1 MKNRPS
7 YATPA
12 AFRRAL
18 TDRLMSLAAGSRW
31 SLSQLQRQIAYDR
44 LLERLYL
51 LDDGWVVKGATALL
65 ARELGMRATIDVDVY
80 RLQAPSA
87 GETDLRSA
95 VEQDIGDWF
104 RFEIGP
110 PRAGGEGQ
118 PGTRLPVTAYIGAT
132 PWARFHV
139 DLVDADLRMTG
150 DPDPVP
156 PLARIDM
163 PGVEQHGYR
172 AYPLADHL
180 VDKVVATMQRY
191 GGRRYRRLGSK
202 ILSILWPSSRV
213 RSWTPQRR
221 GVRSCRRPTVEESCS
236 RLVSTSQTVACGRV
250 ATPPRPV
257 AQWAGSLR
265 PWTRLS
271 RSSVHALMVCLMAA
285 QRGRGLLRPDGGRAD
300 VRTIG
305 GGLARTRVPHDS
317 AVAGISAKSRR

>member
-31 SLSQLQRQIAYDR
+31 SLSQLQRQMAYDR

-65 ARELGMRATIDVDVY
+65 AREFGMRATIDVDVY

-180 VDKVVATMQRY
+180 ADKVVATMQRY
-191 GGRRYRRLGSK
+191 GGQALPSTRFKDLVDLVAIVSGAELDAAKARRAL
-202 ILSILWPSSRV
+202 LSEAD
-213 RSWTPQRR
+213 RR
-221 GVRSCRRPTVEESCS
+221 GVVLT
-236 RLVSTSQTVACGRV
+236 
-250 ATPPRPV
+250 
-257 AQWAGSLR
+257 
-265 PWTRLS
+265 TRFD
-271 RSSVHALMVCLMAA
+271 VPD
-285 QRGRGLLRPDGGRAD
+285 RGLWEGGYAAEAGRAVGRIPSTLD
-300 VRTIG
+300 EALAVVRPCLD
-305 GGLARTRVPHDS
+305 GLLDGSAAGTWSPTTRRWE
-317 AVAGISAKSRR
+317 G